1 MAYTIVGLGN
11 PGEEYDNSRHNTGR
25 IVVEGI
31 ADSIDAPFMEDKK
44 ANALVAKGKI
54 GRKGAVVLV
63 LPETFMNNSG
73 KAVAKFIKNK
83 KEAEKLVV
91 VYDDF
96 SLPLGKIR
104 ISFNRSSGGHNGL
117 ESVIKTV
124 KTEAFTRIRIGIAPE
139 NAKGLAKVP
148 HGDDKVVKFILGKYK
163 PDEIK
168 IIKKIS
174 KNVIDAVEIIL
185 NEGREKA
192 MSLFNGR

>member
-31 ADSIDAPFMEDKK
+31 ADSIDAPFKEDKK

-117 ESVIKTV
+117 ESVIKSV

-139 NAKGLAKVP
+139 NAKGFAKVP